1 MLTNIIRRNRPRSEM
16 TFMEHIDDLRVS
28 MMRVFGVFFVG
39 VCAALIFYK
48 EIPKILQLPLD
59 WAKVMDPEAMAQ
71 TATSGGVILFGVF
84 EAPAW
89 LISVLPAG
97 TQLQETQFLGVWSVL
112 IYAAVAAGI
121 AVASPVFIYE
131 VVRFVGPALSNRE
144 KKGLIPFCTC
154 GLILFLLGAA
164 LAFFWL
170 TPMSIV
176 VVHHIAAG
184 MGIRIN
190 WQASDYYG
198 LVVMM
203 SLLTGLCFQFPLALI
218 ILMWLELVR
227 PRTLLKSWR
236 GMLLG
241 IVVVAVLITPIGD
254 PLSLGVLT
262 GALFALYLGAV
273 AVGSWIVRRKRL
285 ARGDKPNP
293 EDDDLPDE
301 DDEEDSGEEDDGDRP
316 RRPTGSGS
324 TSSSSP
330 ESTAQDDKAADPKPS
345 PAKSTPPPA
354 EGDLSSLD

>member
-1 MLTNIIRRNRPRSEM
+1 MLTTIIRRNRPRSEM

-28 MMRVFGVFFVG
+28 MMRVFAVFFVG

-59 WAKVMDPEAMAQ
+59 WAKAMDPEAMAQ
-71 TATSGGVILFGVF
+71 AATSGGVILFGVI

-89 LISVLPAG
+89 LITVLPAG

-131 VVRFVGPALSNRE
+131 VVRFVGPALSDRE
-144 KKGLIPFCTC
+144 KKGLIPFCTS
-154 GLILFLLGAA
+154 GLVLFLMGAA

-227 PRTLLKSWR
+227 PMTLLKSWR

-262 GALFALYLGAV
+262 GALFALYLAAV
-273 AVGSWIVRRKRL
+273 AVGSWIVRRKRV

-293 EDDDLPDE
+293 EDDDLPD
-301 DDEEDSGEEDDGDRP
+301 DDEDGEPVDVDEDRP
-316 RRPTGSGS
+316 RRPSGGSGAS
-324 TSSSSP
+324 TPSGDAKP
-330 ESTAQDDKAADPKPS
+330 AEPKPAA
-345 PAKSTPPPA
+345 PKSTPPPA

>member
-59 WAKVMDPEAMAQ
+59 WAKAMDPEAMAQ
-71 TATSGGVILFGVF
+71 AATSGGVILFGVF

-89 LISVLPAG
+89 LISVMPAG

-131 VVRFVGPALSNRE
+131 VVRFVGPALSARE
-144 KKGLIPFCTC
+144 KKGLVPFCSC

-227 PRTLLKSWR
+227 PMTLLKSWR

-262 GALFALYLGAV
+262 AALFGLYLAAV

-293 EDDDLPDE
+293 EDDDLPDD
-301 DDEEDSGEEDDGDRP
+301 DDEDGESVDVDEDRP
-316 RRPTGSGS
+316 RRPTGGSS
-324 TSSSSP
+324 TSTPSGEAKP
-330 ESTAQDDKAADPKPS
+330 AEPKPTA
-345 PAKSTPPPA
+345 PKSTPPPA